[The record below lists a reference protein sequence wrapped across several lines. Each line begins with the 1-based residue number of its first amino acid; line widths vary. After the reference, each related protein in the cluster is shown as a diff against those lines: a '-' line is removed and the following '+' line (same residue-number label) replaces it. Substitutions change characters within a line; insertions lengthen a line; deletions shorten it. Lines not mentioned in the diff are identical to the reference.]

1 MFSLKLAKRALVGKK
16 VKNERLSGSLPVSMY
31 GPGIEPQTLSGNLK
45 EIDKIVHEAG
55 YNNIIEVEVDGKK
68 ENALVREIQYDPVSA
83 ALLHVSLYR
92 VDMNKKVNV
101 TIPFVITGL
110 SMAVKNNIGFM
121 VNPIDQLPIRAT
133 PKNIPESLTIDI
145 SHLDNIGDS
154 VLIKDLKLPEGVELQ
169 PKVNPILA
177 IVTIVP
183 PQKEIVEEVKVVAAA
198 TTEGATAEGA
208 TPVEGATPAEATPG
222 SGDAKGEVKKME
234 KK

>member
-1 MFSLKLAKRALVGKK
+1 MFSLKLVKRALVGKK

-31 GPGIEPQTLSGNLK
+31 GPGIEPQTLSGDLK
-45 EIDKIVHEAG
+45 VIDKVIHEAG

-92 VDMNKKVNV
+92 VDMDKKVNV

-154 VLIKDLKLPEGVELQ
+154 VLIKDLKLPEGVEFQ
-169 PKVNPILA
+169 PGTNIYAA
-177 IVTIVP
+177 IATIVP
-183 PQKEIVEEVKVVAAA
+183 PQKEVVVAQTTTAVA
-198 TTEGATAEGA
+198 TTDATTTVA
-208 TPVEGATPAEATPG
+208 TETA
-222 SGDAKGEVKKME
+222 AKTTETKEVE